1 MGILLGL
8 LTALTWGGAD
18 FIARFATHRIG
29 ALRSMLY
36 MQLTGFLL
44 LSFLLPALGGWGHL
58 ADGSGWQPWAWGFLA
73 GSFNAVSGLALYRA
87 FEIGKMAVVAPLS
100 ASYPAL
106 TLLLSW
112 MTGERLSIV
121 RIAGIICTLVGV
133 VVVAGGEKTPDEN
146 DAEAVRRSGRGIGWA
161 CFAAVGFAVLFWLL
175 GTRIIPRVGAVQT
188 VWMIRLTSTL
198 LTAAAILIAKQPV
211 HLPRGTR
218 VALAMDGDRHHF
230 RRNLSHQPVDI
241 CFHPSSFFSALSEAF
256 PRTDT
261 LHGGMTPPFCNVA
274 LPVPL
279 RTTFTYAVPET
290 LRGTVQPGSRV
301 LVPFRKKAMVGVVVE
316 LAESAPQGATIR
328 EVTRV
333 LDFVPALT
341 PKLIELAH
349 WIAGYYLAPAGEVF
363 RAMLPPVTELKS
375 QRRIILTDE

>member
-36 MQLTGFLL
+36 MQLIGFLL

-73 GSFNAVSGLALYRA
+73 GCLNAASGLALYRA

-106 TLLLSW
+106 TLVLSW
-112 MTGERLSIV
+112 LTGERLSIV

-146 DAEAVRRSGRGIGWA
+146 DTAAVQRSGRGIGWA
-161 CFAAVGFAVLFWLL
+161 IFAAVGFALLFWLL
-175 GTRIIPRVGAVQT
+175 GIRIIAQVGPMQT

-198 LTAAAILIAKQPV
+198 LTAAAILVAKKPV
-211 HLPRGTR
+211 RLPRGEARWMVLSMGVFDTGAFVLNNFGMKMEQ
-218 VALAMDGDRHHF
+218 VAVISVLGSLYGAVTVGLAAIF
-230 RRNLSHQPVDI
+230 
-241 CFHPSSFFSALSEAF
+241 
-256 PRTDT
+256 
-261 LHGGMTPPFCNVA
+261 
-274 LPVPL
+274 L
-279 RTTFTYAVPET
+279 REHV
-290 LRGTVQPGSRV
+290 SRWQWMGIV
-301 LVPFRKKAMVGVVVE
+301 TIFVG
-316 LAESAPQGATIR
+316 I
-328 EVTRV
+328 
-333 LDFVPALT
+333 F
-341 PKLIELAH
+341 LIS
-349 WIAGYYLAPAGEVF
+349 
-363 RAMLPPVTELKS
+363 R
-375 QRRIILTDE
+375 

>member
-87 FEIGKMAVVAPLS
+87 FEIGKMAIVAPLS

-112 MTGERLSIV
+112 MTGERLSTV

-146 DAEAVRRSGRGIGWA
+146 DAEAVRRSGRGLGL
-161 CFAAVGFAVLFWLL
+161 AVFSALGFAVLFWLL
-175 GTRIIPRVGAVQT
+175 GIRVIPRVGAIQT
-188 VWMIRLTSTL
+188 VWMIRLTSAA
-198 LTAAAILIAKQPV
+198 LTAAVILISKQPV
-211 HLPRGTR
+211 RLPRGE
-218 VALAMDGDRHHF
+218 VCWM
-230 RRNLSHQPVDI
+230 
-241 CFHPSSFFSALSEAF
+241 ALSMGALDTSAF
-256 PRTDT
+256 V
-261 LHGGMTPPFCNVA
+261 LSNLGMKMEQVA
-274 LPVPL
+274 VITVLSSL
-279 RTTFTYAVPET
+279 YGAV
-290 LRGTVQPGSRV
+290 TVGLAAIFLKEHVSRWQWTGIV
-301 LVPFRKKAMVGVVVE
+301 
-316 LAESAPQGATIR
+316 TI
-328 EVTRV
+328 
-333 LDFVPALT
+333 FAGIF
-341 PKLIELAH
+341 LI
-349 WIAGYYLAPAGEVF
+349 
-363 RAMLPPVTELKS
+363 S
-375 QRRIILTDE
+375 Q